1 MSLKKQGLCLAL
13 LCVAAAVA
21 MRLLAPADLL
31 VYALALP
38 FDWAGMGL
46 RALSLS
52 GPAGDVLAWALYI
65 AACSAPLGQ
74 GLWMKARGRA
84 PRRWWL
90 RALLSGC
97 LFFALYRFIN
107 PAGLTALF
115 GELAQGEGLLV
126 AKAMAAGVC
135 WSVAAAWW
143 VLCMLGR
150 AERLA
155 LFEGLGLLLKLAGAL
170 LTVSVCYAR
179 LYTLLGCFG
188 ASGVHARLYGLG
200 GGPTPGL
207 ALLNTPLS
215 PLAVDWQGLLRCLAG
230 AVPSLYLLLLVPP
243 ALGLLKALGQDP
255 YGEAVPGLCG
265 QVAEKARAVVYACL
279 ASSVGINL
287 IQFFFGGGASV
298 RIGVEIPLLEL
309 FLALALLLLADG
321 LRRNRALKLDNDAI
335 I

>member
-1 MSLKKQGLCLAL
+1 MSLKKQALCLAL
-13 LCVAAAVA
+13 LCAAAAVA

-38 FDWAGMGL
+38 FDWAGKGL

-52 GPAGDVLAWALYI
+52 GPAGDVLGWALYT
-65 AACSAPLGQ
+65 AACAAPLGQ

-97 LFFALYRFIN
+97 LFFALYQFIN
-107 PAGLTALF
+107 PAGFTDLF

-155 LFEGLGLLLKLAGAL
+155 LFEGLGLLLKLTGAL
-170 LTVSVCYAR
+170 LIVGVCYVR
-179 LYTLLGCFG
+179 LYALLGCFRP
-188 ASGVHARLYGLG
+188 SGVLAGLYGLS
-200 GGPTPGL
+200 GGPVSSL
-207 ALLNTPLS
+207 ARLGTPLS
-215 PLAVDWQGLLRCLAG
+215 PLAIDWPGLLRCLAG
-230 AVPSLYLLLLVPP
+230 AIPSLYLLRLVPP
-243 ALGLLKALGQDP
+243 ALGLLKALSQDP
-255 YGEAVPGLCG
+255 YGEPVPGLCAS
-265 QVAEKARAVVYACL
+265 VAAKARAAVYACL
-279 ASSVGINL
+279 ACSVGLNL
-287 IQFFFGGGASV
+287 IQLFFAGPSI
-298 RIGVEIPLLEL
+298 RIGVEVPLLEL